1 MRLTDA
7 PDPALEAASLALS
20 GRRGGPSSRFASIE
34 LRGEAR
40 PLSHLA
46 PLGYAIS
53 VFFGLVAVAVLWVL

>member
-34 LRGEAR
+34 LRGETR

-46 PLGYAIS
+46 PLGYGVS
-53 VFFGLVAVAVLWVL
+53 VILGLLAVGVLWAL